1 MILDYREKDLIALL
15 PEAPT
20 KALPVGD
27 IWIGVTPEES
37 PAEDG
42 VLIER
47 KTIAD
52 FIASILDG
60 RYREQRTRL
69 LDYAS
74 QTKTS
79 VLYILEGQMTHTQR
93 LQPDVL
99 KQFLN
104 RMMLRYKIPVIHTQN
119 LEETKHICS
128 LLEKQ
133 LLEDPKCF
141 QYKPIS
147 YESLVKVEK
156 KANMDDPKVFFCTA
170 LQSFPGVSAT
180 SANAIWTATGS
191 WKALLDISQEDL
203 ANIKV
208 GTRRLGP
215 KLAEKLKRNL
225 I

>member
-1 MILDYREKDLIALL
+1 MILDYREKDLIALIPL
-15 PEAPT
+15 AST

-27 IWIGVTPEES
+27 IWIGTTPEET
-37 PAEDG
+37 PAEGG

-52 FIASILDG
+52 FVASILDG

-69 LDYAS
+69 LEYAS

-79 VLYILEGQMTHTQR
+79 LLYILEGELSTSQR

-104 RMMLRYKIPVIHTQN
+104 RTMLRYRIPVINTAS
-119 LEETKHICS
+119 LEETAHACE

-133 LLEDPKCF
+133 LKEDSKCF
-141 QYKPIS
+141 QFEAIS

-170 LQSFPGVSAT
+170 LQSCPGVSA
-180 SANAIWTATGS
+180 SIANAIYTATGS

-208 GTRRLGP
+208 GTRRIGP

-225 I
+225 V